1 MRLDDFKLKFHDKKN
16 NLSRTYF
23 KSLNSNYKVLSNYKI
38 IIDLGFTA
46 EKITVK

>member
-1 MRLDDFKLKFHDKKN
+1 MRLDDFKLKFHDKKK
-16 NLSRTYF
+16 LSRTYF